1 MLDSPDETWPLCSE
15 TGIDAKSTED
25 QMMTYRTDYPY
36 PPVDSDHASTL
47 EDSDCGAVDG
57 APGLGKSMQRGAS
70 TRPRLRRLRR
80 GLLVFMV
87 AVCVLPVPGAMAA
100 PAADEIVLPGAS
112 STEGIAVGRGS
123 TFYAGDIFRG
133 DIFRGDLQHG
143 TAELFIHAPAGRMA
157 GGMKVDVPSGL
168 LFVAGGST
176 GQAYVYDTATGA
188 TVGTYQLGNPA
199 AGTFINDV
207 TVTRQAAWFTDS
219 IQAKLY
225 CVPIGAGGT
234 PGAAR
239 SLALSGPAA
248 DTSGEFNL
256 NGIAATPDGSTLIV
270 AHTAL
275 GKLMTV
281 NPATGNSAVIAG
293 VSVPDVDGIL
303 LEAGRLW
310 AVQNFSNQIA
320 QIRLSGDLSSGVL
333 EDTITSPLF
342 EVPTTIARHGDQLVV
357 VNAKF
362 DTGFPPKASRYEV
375 VIVER

>member
-1 MLDSPDETWPLCSE
+1 
-15 TGIDAKSTED
+15 
-25 QMMTYRTDYPY
+25 MTHRTDYPY
-36 PPVDSDHASTL
+36 VQVDSDHASTL
-47 EDSDCGAVDG
+47 EHSDCCAVDG
-57 APGLGKSMQRGAS
+57 APARAKAMQSSVS

-80 GLLVFMV
+80 ALLVLIV
-87 AVCVLPVPGAMAA
+87 TVCVLPVPGATAA
-100 PAADEIVLPGAS
+100 PAADVIVLPGAS

-157 GGMKVDVPSGL
+157 GGMKVDIPSAL

-188 TVGTYQLGNPA
+188 TVATYQLANPA

-207 TVTRQAAWFTDS
+207 TVTRQGAWFTDS
-219 IQAKLY
+219 IQAMLY
-225 CVPIGAGGT
+225 CVPIGTGGT
-234 PGAAR
+234 PGPAR
-239 SLALSGPAA
+239 NLALSGPAA
-248 DTSGEFNL
+248 DTSGQFNV

-293 VSVPDVDGIL
+293 VSVPNVDGIL
-303 LEAGRLW
+303 LEAGTLW

-320 QIRLSGDLSSGVL
+320 QIRLSADLSSGVL
-333 EDTITSPLF
+333 EDTIRSPLF
-342 EVPTTIARHGDQLVV
+342 EVPTTIARHGDQLAV